1 MSVVSRTGAVERNL
15 LDAIARRPATPPAAD
30 LDAPLRDGSDLTLR
44 RALHLCEVQFESRI
58 LDLLAREL
66 KNENQSFYTIGSSG
80 HEGNAAVADVLRTD
94 DLAFLHYRSGAFFC
108 ARAINTPG
116 ISGAFDV
123 LTGLVASADEPIAGG
138 RHKVFGSGPLCIP
151 PQTSTIASHLPKAV
165 GYAMA
170 LDRRARFEGRREER
184 IAVVTFG
191 DASANHATAQAAFN
205 TAGWATHQHVPV
217 PLLFVCEDNGIGIST
232 RTPTGWIAEQFRHRA
247 GLRYFACD
255 GLDLPDVWGVAGD
268 AQRYVREQRRPA
280 FLHVRTVRMMGHA
293 GSDVEQT
300 YRTPQEIQAT
310 EARDPL
316 IATATMLIDAG
327 AATPEQLTALWHGTR
342 RRLRA
347 LADEALRRPK
357 LVTREEIVR
366 PLFRHDEHAV
376 AAAAAARAD
385 DTARRAAF
393 GATLPEDEDKPRH
406 LAVQL
411 NRALLDLLLAD
422 RDTLLFGEDV
432 ARKGGVYN
440 VTTDLSRKIR
450 RRPRVQHPARRDQ
463 HPRVGHRRRPRGVRA
478 VPRDPVPRLPDERG
492 RPAPRRS
499 RFDAV
504 LQRRAVPEPDGRAHR
519 RPRVPEG
526 LRRPLPQ
533 RQRHRPAPRDPGLL
547 VACPARGDDAV
558 RMLRTLYGA
567 AKAHGRVTVFLEP
580 IALYMTK
587 DLYADGDGQWLAPYP
602 GPGESLPVGD
612 VGVYR
617 TTDGPVDLVVA
628 TYANGLWMSL
638 RVAARL
644 EALGHTVRVLDLR
657 WLHPL
662 PVEAVARH
670 ARDAGRL
677 LVVDEARASSG
688 IADRLLTLV
697 GELEG
702 DLVVGRVVGADTY
715 VPLAAAANLVLVQ
728 EPEIEATALELL
740 AVPVPT
746 AVAAMARAPR
756 RVPVPEH
763 P

>member
-440 VTTDLSRKIR
+440 VTTDLSRKIGVG
-450 RRPRVQHPARRDQ
+450 RVFNTLLDETSILGLAIGAGHAGFVPFPEIQYLAYLMNAVDQ
-463 HPRVGHRRRPRGVRA
+463 LRGEAGSMQFFSDGQYRNPMVVRIAGLAYQKGFGGHFHNDNGI
-478 VPRDPVPRLPDERG
+478 
-492 RPAPRRS
+492 AP
-499 RFDAV
+499 
-504 LQRRAVPEPDGRAHR
+504 LLEI
-519 RPRVPEG
+519 
-526 LRRPLPQ
+526 
-533 RQRHRPAPRDPGLL
+533 PGLL
-547 VACPARGDDAV
+547 VACPARPDDAV

-740 AVPVPT
+740 AVRVPT
-746 AVAAMARAPR
+746 MARAPR